1 MQQRRRHPG
10 TAHTKQERPSTLG
23 AVRADCSG
31 KAMSMATL
39 KNSLL
44 GVALG
49 TALLLLVPAVAMQIS
64 SEVSWGPGDFL
75 AAAVLLF
82 ASGSIAVLGLRQ
94 VSGEGRRLALVL
106 ALAFGLA
113 VVWAELAVGLFS

>member
-1 MQQRRRHPG
+1 
-10 TAHTKQERPSTLG
+10 
-23 AVRADCSG
+23 
-31 KAMSMATL
+31 MSMATL

-75 AAAVLLF
+75 AAGVLLF

-94 VSGEGRRLALVL
+94 VSGVGRRLALVL